1 MKTSVLEYT
10 DFRLFLKDF
19 IEEKKKSSYGFS
31 LRFLASKMDCNP
43 GFLHR
48 VLKGERKLSAE
59 YQLKLHKVLKLSKKE
74 KSFFDLL
81 VNFNQ
86 AKKPLEKE
94 YYFNEL
100 KKYKSSKIY
109 IVSRKQY
116 ALYGEWYNVAI
127 RELINVIPVYD
138 TSDSTCKRIASYMSP
153 DVKTSEIK
161 KSLEILIDTGIIEK
175 RVSGRYY
182 LKEKLITTGMEIPVF
197 TVQNILSQFFDLGKA
212 AIERFTRKERVVSTV
227 SLSLSDEGY
236 EQIKLKTEEY
246 RKELLKI
253 AKNDMGKL
261 NRVYHMNLQL
271 FPLTNKIGVE
281 K

>member
-1 MKTSVLEYT
+1 MKLSILDYT
-10 DFRLFLKDF
+10 DFRVFLKDY
-19 IEEKKKSSYGFS
+19 IEEKKKTSYGFS
-31 LRFLASKMDCNP
+31 LRFLATKMECNA

-48 VLKGERKLSAE
+48 VLKGERKLSPE

-100 KKYKSSKIY
+100 KKYKKSKIY
-109 IVSRKQY
+109 TVSQKQY

-127 RELINVIPVYD
+127 RELINIVPVYD
-138 TSDSTCKRIASYMSP
+138 TSETTCKRIANYMSP
-153 DVKTSEIK
+153 EVKTSDIK
-161 KSLEILIDTGIIEK
+161 KSLDILIETGIIEK

-197 TVQNILSQFFDLGKA
+197 TVQKILSQFFDLGKA
-212 AIERFTRKERVVSTV
+212 AIERFARKERVVSTV
-227 SLSLSDEGY
+227 SLSLSNEGY

-253 AKNDMGKL
+253 AENDMGKL

>member
-1 MKTSVLEYT
+1 MKLSILEYT
-10 DFRLFLKDF
+10 DFRLYLKDF
-19 IEEKKKSSYGFS
+19 IEEKKKTHYGFS

-48 VLKGERKLSAE
+48 VLKGERKLSPE
-59 YQLKLHKVLKLSKKE
+59 YQLKLHKVLKLGKKE
-74 KSFFDLL
+74 KTFFDLL

-94 YYFNEL
+94 HYFNEL
-100 KKYKSSKIY
+100 KKYKKSKIY
-109 IVSRKQY
+109 TVSQKQH
-116 ALYGEWYNVAI
+116 ALYGEWYNIAI
-127 RELINVIPVYD
+127 RELINIIPVYD
-138 TSDSTCKRIASYMSP
+138 TNDATCKRIANYLSP
-153 DVKTSEIK
+153 EVKLSEIK
-161 KSLEILIDTGIIEK
+161 KSLNILIETGIIEK
-175 RVSGRYY
+175 RVSGRYF
-182 LKEKLITTGMEIPVF
+182 LKEKLISTGMEIPVF
-197 TVQNILSQFFDLGKA
+197 TVQKILSQFFDLGKA
-212 AIERFTRKERVVSTV
+212 AIERFARKERVVSTV

-236 EQIKLKTEEY
+236 DQIKLKTEEY

-253 AKNDMGKL
+253 AENDMGKL